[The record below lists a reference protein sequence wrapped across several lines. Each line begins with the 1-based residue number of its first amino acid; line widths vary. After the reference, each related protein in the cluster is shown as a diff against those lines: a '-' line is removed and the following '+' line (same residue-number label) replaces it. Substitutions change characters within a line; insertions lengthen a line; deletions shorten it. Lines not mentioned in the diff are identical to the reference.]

1 VTTYRRLIIDA
12 PGHDPTPLTEATLL
26 ILLSLAPAP
35 QHGYA
40 IMKDVEA
47 LSDGRVKFSTGTL
60 YGALKRLLDGG
71 WIERFD
77 NPNAIESGRPRKEY
91 QLTDLGRRILS
102 AEVSRLE
109 SLVSA
114 SRLRLRGSEQ

>member
-1 VTTYRRLIIDA
+1 
-12 PGHDPTPLTEATLL
+12 
-26 ILLSLAPAP
+26 LLSLAPAP
-35 QHGYA
+35 QHGYG
-40 IMKDVEA
+40 IMKDVETV
-47 LSDGRVKFSTGTL
+47 SDGRVKFSTGTL

-102 AEVSRLE
+102 AEVSRME

-114 SRLRLRGSEQ
+114 SRRRLRGSER